1 MAIGPRFRG
10 QQGLNDGEELKHAA
24 AYDFWHCTDV
34 PFSVLYSRVEDVA
47 AKARRSYASPIDD
60 SITDEELAAMLFT
73 DGCFLLQLIAIAT
86 DDGAGASFGS
96 RYRVTELLPILL
108 VDIFIVENQIPWI
121 VLSALM
127 SVRPVQV
134 MRFIDMLVAGWFDKR
149 VARPGH
155 AWGESADDCKPIH
168 LLDLL
173 YKQQTG
179 QASTSLTLG
188 DLSRFRQQVIP
199 LASASELAEAGVQ
212 IRPSR
217 TPRFADIHFQR
228 RWLVFG
234 RLLLPPLQLSTQT
247 VPIIINMMAF
257 ELLYSQQLQ
266 GR

>member
-1 MAIGPRFRG
+1 
-10 QQGLNDGEELKHAA
+10 
-24 AYDFWHCTDV
+24 
-34 PFSVLYSRVEDVA
+34 
-47 AKARRSYASPIDD
+47 
-60 SITDEELAAMLFT
+60 MLFT

-155 AWGESADDCKPIH
+155 AWGERRRLQAHPPPGPALQAADRAGVDEP
-168 LLDLL
+168 DAGRPV
-173 YKQQTG
+173 QV
-179 QASTSLTLG
+179 QAAGHTPRVGLGVGGGRRPDPPEPHPALRRHTLPAA
-188 DLSRFRQQVIP
+188 LARLRP
-199 LASASELAEAGVQ
+199 LSASSAPALHPNRAY
-212 IRPSR
+212 
-217 TPRFADIHFQR
+217 
-228 RWLVFG
+228 
-234 RLLLPPLQLSTQT
+234 
-247 VPIIINMMAF
+247 IINMMAF
-257 ELLYSQQLQ
+257 ELLYSQQPQ